1 MSEPIRVLHI
11 VTTMNRG
18 GLETML
24 MNYYRNIDKSKI
36 QFDFLLHR
44 SEKSDYE
51 DEIKDLG
58 GTIFRI
64 QPLNPF
70 SRSYREELDEFFKSH
85 HYDIVHC
92 HQDCLSSIALGI
104 AKNNNVKIR
113 IAHSHNANQDHNL
126 KYIIKLYYKNK
137 IYEEATHL
145 LACGKEAGDWMY
157 NGKKYII
164 MNNAIETN
172 KFIYDEELRNKNR
185 KMMNLNDKFVIGH
198 IGRFNK
204 QKNHEFIID
213 IFNELHKLNS
223 NSRLVLVGTGE
234 LEEKIKEKV
243 NRYSLN
249 DFVIFYGLCDK
260 VHEILQSFDVFLF
273 PSLYEGLPV
282 TMVEAQASGL
292 KCFISN
298 KVPDQCI
305 LSDNVEILS
314 LNDDPKRWANEIN
327 KYSLGY
333 ERKNTLRDI
342 ENHNFDIKENAK
354 WLEEFYLN
362 ECNK

>member
-1 MSEPIRVLHI
+1 MSLQ
-11 VTTMNRG
+11 
-18 GLETML
+18 
-24 MNYYRNIDKSKI
+24 YRKELQHFFNE
-36 QFDFLLHR
+36 HR
-44 SEKSDYE
+44 EY
-51 DEIKDLG
+51 
-58 GTIFRI
+58 
-64 QPLNPF
+64 N
-70 SRSYREELDEFFKSH
+70 
-85 HYDIVHC
+85 IVHC
-92 HQDCLSSIALGI
+92 HLDCMSSIPLYY
-104 AKNNNVKIR
+104 AKKSKIKIR
-113 IAHSHNANQDHNL
+113 IAHSHSTNQDKNI
-126 KYIIKLYYKNK
+126 KYVFKLFYKK
-137 IYEEATHL
+137 RISSVATDL
-145 LACGKEAGDWMY
+145 FACGNEAGNWMF
-157 NGKKYII
+157 GRKKFKIL
-164 MNNAIETN
+164 NNAINTKN
-172 KFIYDEELRNKNR
+172 FIYDER
-185 KMMNLNDKFVIGH
+185 KSRMYKQKLNLEDKFVIGH
-198 IGRFNK
+198 VGRFNK
-204 QKNHEFIID
+204 PKNHEFIID

-223 NSRLVLVGTGE
+223 DSRLVLVGTGE

-333 ERKNTLRDI
+333 ERKNMLRNI

-354 WLEEFYLN
+354 WLEEFYLD